1 MVWIWSKR
9 ELAIRKIMIH
19 NIRMEKHE
27 DQTVTVTLQVS
38 RDNDAN
44 CAELQKCY
52 LRKTPR

>member
-1 MVWIWSKR
+1 
-9 ELAIRKIMIH
+9 MIH

-44 CAELQKCY
+44 CAELAEMLSKNPQVKGFS
-52 LRKTPR
+52 L